1 METDFWLKK
10 LNNVVCDIM
19 VKISIIIP
27 VYNSEQYLEETITS
41 VINQTCKDIEI
52 ICVND
57 GSTDSS
63 AQILDALSKKYDCIR
78 VLNQKNQGSGKARN
92 YGMDEAKGEYIG
104 FLDADD
110 IFIDE
115 KSLDLLYYVADKNNA
130 DMVCGNLKKLTHD
143 RVLLDNPNCPER
155 NYYCFDE
162 FCTIEPNEYG
172 VPWAFYKNIY
182 KKSFLDEN
190 NIRFKDLIR
199 GQDPVFLADILA
211 KVDVVYGVPVDFYAY
226 MFPVPGRPYSKVNT
240 PTKKLHYITHYKDT
254 FDIFEEAGLNPLSEY
269 YKPKFI
275 KYLNYSIKSRSLDIY
290 DMVMDVFGKDN
301 NYFVNFQD
309 EYDYFRVFHILN
321 KVMAEETQEYFL
333 EAKEQLNK
341 IDVFDNEILPKKLVE
356 NVELLNAC
364 KSFDDYKGRYLEFN
378 LRNMKNETKNLKKKN
393 ERFQRNLKYRQKL
406 LNRKFNLFFM
416 KYNNLSKESKR
427 DYYNGLKEDFIS
439 LKNHEFYDDYMENF
453 DDFNKKFFESVIN
466 SQNFEEFD
474 LYYENT
480 RLDHQNNK
488 LKRKLNDLIKENK
501 EIANSKYGEEL
512 DNLIRENSELSAANR
527 DLKIKFFKNG

>member
-1 METDFWLKK
+1 
-10 LNNVVCDIM
+10 M

-27 VYNSEQYLEETITS
+27 VYNSEKFLEETIS
-41 VINQTCKDIEI
+41 SIINQTLNDIEI

-57 GSTDSS
+57 GSIDNS
-63 AQILDALSKKYDCIR
+63 AQILESLSKKHDCIR
-78 VLNQKNQGSGKARN
+78 ILNQENQGSGKARN

-115 KSLDLLYYVADKNNA
+115 RSLELLYDVANENDA
-130 DMVCGNLKKLTHD
+130 DMVCGNLKKMTHD
-143 RVLLDNPNCPER
+143 RVLHDNPNCPEG

-162 FCTIEPNEYG
+162 YCTIDPNEYG

-182 KKSFLDEN
+182 KRSFLNEN
-190 NIRFKDLIR
+190 NIRFRDLIR

-211 KVDVVYGVPVDFYAY
+211 NVDVVYGVPVDFYAY

-254 FDIFEEAGLNPLSEY
+254 FDIFEEAGLYPLSEQ

-321 KVMAEETQEYFL
+321 KIVAMEDENYFL
-333 EAKEQLNK
+333 EAKEELSN
-341 IDVFDNEILPKKLVE
+341 IDVSDNDKIPKKLLD
-356 NVELLNAC
+356 NIELVNSC
-364 KSFDDYKGRYLEFN
+364 TSFEEYIGKYLEFN
-378 LRNMKNETKNLKKKN
+378 LDSIKKDTVNLNNKNK
-393 ERFQRNLKYRQKL
+393 RFQGNLNYRKKL
-406 LNRKFNLFFM
+406 LNRKFNLFFI
-416 KYNNLSKESKR
+416 KYNTLPEKSKQ
-427 DYYNGLKEDFIS
+427 DYYNILKEDFMTIQ
-439 LKNHEFYDDYMENF
+439 NHRLYNDYMENL
-453 DDFNKKFFESVIN
+453 DAFNRKFFKNIIK
-466 SQNFEEFD
+466 SQSFEEFD
-474 LYYENT
+474 LFYENT
-480 RLDHQNNK
+480 RLKNQNKKLNKKLNQITKENNK
-488 LKRKLNDLIKENK
+488 LSYSESMAKKDSLIQK
-501 EIANSKYGEEL
+501 NSKL
-512 DNLIRENSELSAANR
+512 KALNK
-527 DLKIKFFKNG
+527 DLRVKVLKNT